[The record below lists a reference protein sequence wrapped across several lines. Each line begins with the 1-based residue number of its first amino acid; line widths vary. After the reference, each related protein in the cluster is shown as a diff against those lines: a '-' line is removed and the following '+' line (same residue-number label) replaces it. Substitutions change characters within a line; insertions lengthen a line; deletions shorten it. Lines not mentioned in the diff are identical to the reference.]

1 MSTPETS
8 DPDPGPDADAAAE
21 RGPRFDDESAHT
33 SGGGTTGGPSGPAQ
47 PPGDAHVGPDP
58 ATHSGRLTVE
68 RRRPRPG
75 GWLDRS
81 VPIILGV
88 GGGLLLAQGVIGVV
102 NAVQG
107 LITVVVISLFLSFA
121 MEPAVQWM
129 HRLGLRRGFGT
140 WVVFLAVIVFFG
152 AFLAA
157 MAPLIID
164 QVTTMLRAGPGL
176 LDQVARQTE
185 ALLPGDSGAAVAE
198 WLRQQQ
204 QMLPVALPD
213 QIGLLGRGA
222 LGFGQTVLGGAFLL
236 LTVALVTFYLVAEGP
251 RLRFQL
257 ASRLSHREQVRVLG
271 LWELAIA
278 KTGGYVYSRALIAV
292 ASAGFHVLAFTLV
305 GLEYAL
311 ALGMWMGIVSS
322 LIPVIGTYLGGALP
336 LIVALAASPGRAI
349 LVLVT
354 IVIYQQV
361 ENYLIMPRITSH
373 TMRLHPAVAFMS
385 VLTGGALAGATG
397 ALLALPAVA
406 IATAL
411 IGASAEEYDV
421 LEHHLVETGPEGA
434 AIVEDHPD
442 HQAHRAWT
450 YNRTTG
456 PDRRPPTGET

>member
-1 MSTPETS
+1 MSTPGIS
-8 DPDPGPDADAAAE
+8 DPDPDADTAAGRGSRTDEHPDGGRSGGAPSREPAPEGAAE
-21 RGPRFDDESAHT
+21 DHASTSARGPAME
-33 SGGGTTGGPSGPAQ
+33 
-47 PPGDAHVGPDP
+47 
-58 ATHSGRLTVE
+58 L
-68 RRRPRPG
+68 RRRQHG

-81 VPIILGV
+81 VPILLGV
-88 GGGLLLAQGVIGVV
+88 GGGLLLAQAVVGVV

-107 LITVVVISLFLSFA
+107 LITVIVISLFLSFA

-129 HRLGLRRGFGT
+129 HRLGLRRGIGT
-140 WVVFLAVIVFFG
+140 WVVFVTMIAFFG

-157 MAPLIID
+157 MAPLIVD
-164 QVTTMLRAGPGL
+164 QFTTMLQAGPGL
-176 LDQVARQTE
+176 LDEVARQAET
-185 ALLPGDSGAAVAE
+185 LLPGESGKGFAE

-204 QMLPVALPD
+204 QSLPDALPE

-222 LGFGQTVLGGAFLL
+222 LGFGQTVLGGMFLL
-236 LTVALVTFYLVAEGP
+236 LTVALVTFYLVADGP

-292 ASAGFHVLAFTLV
+292 AAAAFHVLAFTLV

-311 ALGMWMGIVSS
+311 ALGLWMGIVSS

-336 LIVALAASPGRAI
+336 LVVALAASPARAA
-349 LVLVT
+349 LVLVVV
-354 IVIYQQV
+354 VIYQQV

-373 TMRLHPAVAFMS
+373 TMRLHPAVAFLS
-385 VLTGGALAGATG
+385 VLAGGALAGATG

-411 IGASAEEYDV
+411 ISASAEEYDV

-442 HQAHRAWT
+442 HQA
-450 YNRTTG
+450 YRTWRR
-456 PDRRPPTGET
+456 DRPTGSGV

>member
-1 MSTPETS
+1 VSTHGTP
-8 DPDPGPDADAAAE
+8 DPDPADTPAA
-21 RGPRFDDESAHT
+21 
-33 SGGGTTGGPSGPAQ
+33 
-47 PPGDAHVGPDP
+47 PPGD
-58 ATHSGRLTVE
+58 
-68 RRRPRPG
+68 RRRDRRRRKHD

-88 GGGLLLAQGVIGVV
+88 GGGLLLAQIVVGVV
-102 NAVQG
+102 SAVRG

-121 MEPAVQWM
+121 MEPAVKWM
-129 HRLGLRRGFGT
+129 HRRGLPRGLGT

-152 AFLAA
+152 VFLAA
-157 MAPLIID
+157 MAPLIAD
-164 QVTTMLRAGPGL
+164 QVTTMLQAGPRL
-176 LDQVARQTE
+176 LAQIARQAET
-185 ALLPGDSGAAVAE
+185 LLPGESGAAAAE
-198 WLRQQQ
+198 WLRQLQEG
-204 QMLPVALPD
+204 LPAALPE

-222 LGFGQTVLGGAFLL
+222 LGFGQTVLGGVFLL
-236 LTVALVTFYLVAEGP
+236 LTVALVTFYLVADGP
-251 RLRFQL
+251 RLRLQL

-292 ASAGFHVLAFTLV
+292 ASAAFHVLAFTFI

-322 LIPVIGTYLGGALP
+322 VIPVIGTYLGGALP
-336 LIVALAASPGRAI
+336 LLVALAASPGRAI

-354 IVIYQQV
+354 ITLYQQI

-373 TMRLHPAVAFMS
+373 AMRLHPAVAFLS
-385 VLTGGALAGATG
+385 VLAGGALAGATG

-411 IGASAEEYDV
+411 ISASAEEYDV
-421 LEHHLVETGPEGA
+421 LEHHLLETGPEGA

-442 HQAHRAWT
+442 HQSYREWT
-450 YNRTTG
+450 R
-456 PDRRPPTGET
+456 RRPAPTEDHPGPAP